1 MRSTAGAL
9 VLALAAILGP
19 LAQADEVGEETFIAG
34 SAGQVADLCA
44 AADETSLDRYAL
56 GFCYGWLEGVG
67 QLYESL
73 VASGSIQPQNIT
85 CPGRDLSR
93 KEWADVMVDWVN
105 ADPAR
110 RDLAPLA
117 ALGEAAKAAFPC
129 PK

>member
-1 MRSTAGAL
+1 MKSSSGAL
-9 VLALAAILGP
+9 AFALATALSLP
-19 LAQADEVGEETFIAG
+19 AAADEVGAETFIAG

-44 AADETSLDRYAL
+44 VADESALDRYAL

-67 QLYESL
+67 QLYEAM
-73 VASGSIQPQNIT
+73 VASGSVQPQNVT

-93 KEWADVMVDWVN
+93 KEWADVMVSWVN

-110 RDLAPLA
+110 RSLTPLN